1 MTLLKIN
8 GEFYF
13 ASSWVPEDEGDKLK
27 PSGAERVMPTT
38 EEFDYALF
46 ELCWH
51 LRDCHE
57 AIEVFSSFE
66 ECPVCL
72 SRAGDSGTLIHRD
85 PRLVLN

>member
-8 GEFYF
+8 GEYVF
-13 ASSWVPEDEGDKLK
+13 ASHWEPDPDDTSFSRS
-27 PSGAERVMPTT
+27 SGEKMIETPQD
-38 EEFDYALF
+38 FDYALF

-57 AIEVFSSFE
+57 AVEVFSTFN

-72 SRAGDSGTLIHRD
+72 SRAGDSDTLIHKD

>member
-8 GEFYF
+8 GEYYF
-13 ASSWVPEDEGDKLK
+13 ASAWHPDSEDDKLPLSRSVK
-27 PSGAERVMPTT
+27 IISAGEA
-38 EEFDYALF
+38 FDYALF

-57 AIEVFSSFE
+57 AIEVFTSFE

-72 SRAGDSGTLIHRD
+72 SRAEQSGQLVHRD
-85 PRLVLN
+85 PRLILN

>member
-8 GEFYF
+8 GEYYF
-13 ASSWVPEDEGDKLK
+13 ASAWVPDAEDRKHL
-27 PSGAERVMPTT
+27 PSQAERMIETK

-57 AIEVFSSFE
+57 AIEVFTEFE

-72 SRAGDSGTLIHRD
+72 SRASESGHLIHRD
-85 PRLVLN
+85 PKLVLN